1 MNSKLLGLISICR
14 KAGKVAI
21 GFDPAA
27 EALAAGKAALVLVT
41 PDLSPK
47 TRSELEYRINKG
59 VKATEMI
66 ELPLT
71 MDDLSAVLGKRAGI
85 LAVLDNGLADA
96 LRRQT
101 NREEN
106 SEYVG

>member
-1 MNSKLLGLISICR
+1 MDNLPNLLGLIHR
-14 KAGKVAI
+14 AGKLAI

-27 EALAAGKAALVLVT
+27 EALAAGKAALVLAA

-59 VKATEMI
+59 VKPIEMI
-66 ELPLT
+66 QLPLT

-85 LAVLDNGLADA
+85 LAVLDKGLADA
-96 LRRQT
+96 LRRQIT
-101 NREEN
+101 REEN

>member
-1 MNSKLLGLISICR
+1 MNSKQLGLVSICR

-41 PDLSPK
+41 PDLAPK
-47 TRSELEYRINKG
+47 TRSGRESRSNKG
-59 VKATEMI
+59 GKATEMI

>member
-1 MNSKLLGLISICR
+1 MNDKTLGLISICR
-14 KAGKVAI
+14 KAGKLAI

-27 EALAAGKAALVLVT
+27 EALAAGKAAVVLVA

-47 TRSELEYRINKG
+47 TRSELEYRIRQG
-59 VKATEMI
+59 AKATEVI
-66 ELPLT
+66 QLPLT

-85 LAVLDNGLADA
+85 LAVLDQGLADA

>member
-1 MNSKLLGLISICR
+1 VNKLLGLISICR
-14 KAGKVAI
+14 KAGKLAI

-27 EALAAGKAALVLVT
+27 EALAAGKAPLVLVS

-47 TRSELEYRINKG
+47 TRSELEYRIKKG
-59 VKATEMI
+59 VKATELI

-85 LAVLDNGLADA
+85 LAVMDHGLADA

>member
-85 LAVLDNGLADA
+85 LAVLDQGLADA
-96 LRRQT
+96 LRRQIT
-101 NREEN
+101 REEN